1 MTLRTSRVN
10 FMYPSYIWCVM
21 INGDLYDF
29 DLREETRQNEPFVVL
44 ELKSSTGNIYKC
56 AWHKDAGRYEV
67 GVALNRLSEILS
79 KRE

>member
-1 MTLRTSRVN
+1 MTLRTSGVN
-10 FMYPSYIWCVM
+10 FMYSPYIWCVM

-67 GVALNRLSEILS
+67 GVALNRLSEVLS
-79 KRE
+79 RGN